1 MEDKL
6 DLILKK
12 LESLEKDVAY
22 IKSKFDE
29 GLTDNCQKMSE
40 HIDFVE
46 NVYENVKNPLGFL
59 CNKLNVF
66 SGYNTEYTLDSTQIN
81 TPQLTQN
88 QEECSDD

>member
-1 MEDKL
+1 MEQKL
-6 DLILKK
+6 DLILTK
-12 LESLEKDVAY
+12 LNSLEKDVAY

-29 GLTDNCQKMSE
+29 GLSDDCKKMSE

-66 SGYNTEYTLDSTQIN
+66 SGYNTEHTLVN
-81 TPQLTQN
+81 AQLIQN

>member
-1 MEDKL
+1 MEQKL
-6 DLILKK
+6 DLILTK
-12 LESLEKDVAY
+12 LNSLEKDVAY

-29 GLTDNCQKMSE
+29 GLSDDCKKMSE

-46 NVYENVKNPLGFL
+46 NVYENVKNPLLKLGFL

-66 SGYNTEYTLDSTQIN
+66 SGYNTEHTLVN
-81 TPQLTQN
+81 AQLIQN